1 MSSLYKFIVS
11 IEVFLKKLLR
21 TYCVPGGTVLDTGAL
36 VENPQIRKGLWPCEV
51 LVEREIIDVK
61 QISMCYRTYHQ

>member
-1 MSSLYKFIVS
+1 MSSWYKFIVS

-36 VENPQIRKGLWPCEV
+36 VENPQIRKGLWPYEV
-51 LVEREIIDVK
+51 LVE
-61 QISMCYRTYHQ
+61 T